1 MTAVP
6 PPLCTWCFK
15 PATHLTLAPLSD
27 IWHDDPNV
35 AKRDERHAW
44 AESCRDHRRGIAKPR
59 ALMPWRPKFPQTAR

>member
-15 PATHLTLAPLSD
+15 PATHLTLAPLPE
-27 IWHDDPNV
+27 IWHDPRATDP
-35 AKRDERHAW
+35 RQAW